1 MLKNSTYRR
10 VAITSLFLLVSLI
23 LYNYPE
29 YEVVML
35 EEQKNGYNEIYL
47 GDKNN
52 YVSLVKSSCISEHK
66 DVLSIYSSLVSEECI
81 PEGFKSYIPESTRII
96 DYSIND
102 HLLKVNFSKEFLN
115 VKEDDERKL
124 IEMLVYSF
132 TMIDEVKDIMIFV
145 DGKLLDKLPNSLE
158 RVPVILDR
166 SYGINKIIDITS
178 FKEIENINVYYLN
191 KDTEYYYVPVT
202 YVVNSNDDVVNM
214 VIKKLKSNSL
224 GSSLLTHLTN
234 DVEVVDYDVEEEK
247 LSILFNKELNKI
259 LFDGEL
265 NEEVKYALVNSFAD
279 TLGVKYV
286 DILVSP

>member
-10 VAITSLFLLVSLI
+10 IAITSLFLLVSLI

-29 YEVVML
+29 YKVNDSI
-35 EEQKNGYNEIYL
+35 EENNEYKEIYL

-52 YVSLVKSSCISEHK
+52 YVSLVKTSCVNEK
-66 DVLSIYSSLVSEECI
+66 NDVLSIYNTLVNDECI
-81 PEGFKSYIPESTRII
+81 PDGFKSYIPESTRII
-96 DYSIND
+96 DYSIKNG
-102 HLLKVNFSKEFLN
+102 LLKINFSKEFLN
-115 VKEDDERKL
+115 VKKDDERKL

-132 TMIDEVKDIMIFV
+132 TTIEDVKNVMIFV

-166 SYGINKIIDITS
+166 SYGINKIVDITS

-265 NEEVKYALVNSFAD
+265 NEEVKYALVNSFVD
-279 TLGVKYV
+279 TLGVEEV
-286 DILVSP
+286 DILVTP

>member
-10 VAITSLFLLVSLI
+10 IAITSLFLLVSLI

-29 YEVVML
+29 YEISGFR
-35 EEQKNGYNEIYL
+35 EENIRYKQIYL

-52 YVSLVKSSCISEHK
+52 YVSLVKTSCVNEK
-66 DVLSIYSSLVSEECI
+66 NDVLSIYNTLVNDECI
-81 PEGFKSYIPESTRII
+81 PDGFKSYVPESTRII
-96 DYSIND
+96 DYSIKNG
-102 HLLKVNFSKEFLN
+102 LLKINFSKEFLN
-115 VKEDDERKL
+115 VKKDDERKL

-132 TMIDEVKDIMIFV
+132 TTIEDVKNVMIFV

-166 SYGINKIIDITS
+166 SYGINKIVDITS

-265 NEEVKYALVNSFAD
+265 NEEVKYALVNSFVD
-279 TLGVKYV
+279 TLGVEDV
-286 DILVSP
+286 DILVTP